1 MGPVWGSDID
11 YSTHICLCAQR
22 LSACLER
29 RKRILQRRFYRCSS
43 GAACSDECSSS
54 PGVRFDLSLGVAYA
68 LDAVPMNLLSV
79 SALMK
84 EGATLHFEDHFENDE
99 GNSWLQHPDMATRI
113 MLEERRG
120 LFVLPSSKLSGAVTV
135 PDDEGQRVVGLCGSS
150 SSTASASA
158 EVDGESSLAYT
169 QLGSALLTSVL
180 YGQQDVG
187 SDYGSREIL
196 SDAEV
201 ASMLGSLP
209 SGESRLFF
217 WAFLCCFGPLLCLF
231 WPFLAVFTSVLA
243 GFRFFWGRW

>member
-1 MGPVWGSDID
+1 M
-11 YSTHICLCAQR
+11 
-22 LSACLER
+22 
-29 RKRILQRRFYRCSS
+29 LQRRFYRCSS

-84 EGATLHFEDHFENDE
+84 EGATVHFEK
-99 GNSWLQHPDMATRI
+99 GNSWLQHPDMPTRI

-150 SSTASASA
+150 SSKATASS
-158 EVDGESSLAYT
+158 EVDGESSFVST
-169 QLGSALLTSVL
+169 QLGSTLLMSVL

-196 SDAEV
+196 SDFRCGGRIDVGELAKCQGWF
-201 ASMLGSLP
+201 LGRRRTSHF
-209 SGESRLFF
+209 GTGDSR
-217 WAFLCCFGPLLCLF
+217 
-231 WPFLAVFTSVLA
+231 T
-243 GFRFFWGRW
+243 R

>member
-11 YSTHICLCAQR
+11 YSTHICLYAQR

-54 PGVRFDLSLGVAYA
+54 PGVRFDLSLGLAYA

-84 EGATLHFEDHFENDE
+84 EGATVHFEK
-99 GNSWLQHPDMATRI
+99 GNSWLQHPDMPTRI

-135 PDDEGQRVVGLCGSS
+135 PDDEGQRVVGLW
-150 SSTASASA
+150 
-158 EVDGESSLAYT
+158 
-169 QLGSALLTSVL
+169 
-180 YGQQDVG
+180 
-187 SDYGSREIL
+187 
-196 SDAEV
+196 
-201 ASMLGSLP
+201 
-209 SGESRLFF
+209 F
-217 WAFLCCFGPLLCLF
+217 
-231 WPFLAVFTSVLA
+231 
-243 GFRFFWGRW
+243 

>member
-11 YSTHICLCAQR
+11 YSTHICLYAQR

-99 GNSWLQHPDMATRI
+99 GNSWLQHPDMPTR
-113 MLEERRG
+113 EERRG
-120 LFVLPSSKLSGAVTV
+120 LFVLPSSKLSGAVI
-135 PDDEGQRVVGLCGSS
+135 D
-150 SSTASASA
+150 
-158 EVDGESSLAYT
+158 
-169 QLGSALLTSVL
+169 LTTKGSVL
-180 YGQQDVG
+180 WGLV
-187 SDYGSREIL
+187 
-196 SDAEV
+196 
-201 ASMLGSLP
+201 
-209 SGESRLFF
+209 
-217 WAFLCCFGPLLCLF
+217 
-231 WPFLAVFTSVLA
+231 VLA
-243 GFRFFWGRW
+243 LSRPRLLQKSTGNPASFLRSWVQRF